1 MKGIFKKL
9 FLGLFLCALIC
20 AGFSK
25 NVKAAATVSDIKVGY
40 DLTTGV
46 KIDVKMSAASGETSD
61 VFTLKMGYSNNNS
74 EAPTTIGTVDW
85 DGTQWVFNP
94 ISPGAGDGYNFSA
107 ASSSLTDTLTI
118 LPASGDEV
126 KQKEMIRSVAKSKL
140 SSTDTSGT
148 IYVNVSDGTK
158 TYNKDVKV
166 FNPIVT
172 VTVSGTSDIYSS
184 KPSLVATKDDFETE
198 ISCPVSGNNWCFTGE
213 TFGYEL
219 KGKSGT
225 VGAKYL
231 SSPHKIIST
240 PGATDGGPT
249 KWRETIGASYSGTSI
264 EYKYVG
270 VKTIEFTPYTVE
282 GADIVVNGISDPRKV
297 KLTGKEDVEG
307 SDLWA
312 SYSAGD
318 VKLSRGTDTSY
329 TISDAEL
336 SSSTEFTL
344 KPTASGNKK
353 LVVAIYDKAI
363 DSDNALYSTSYNF
376 KAVAKPS
383 KVEFKPTSY
392 TVTEGG
398 TTQTHVYLGTTEVTS
413 DCTFS
418 SSKDTVADVDGYG
431 EITGI
436 AKSSSPVTITAE
448 YDWANLYEGATGGD
462 PIFAKASVK
471 VGSGSTGGTLKFS
484 SDPVCVSEGCEVNLV
499 DFMSTDDK
507 TMDVDVSFEGGI
519 AGLGSKITTPEELK
533 NVKIKGKKAGTKTKG
548 ITVWPFGD
556 ESSAVTANLKVYPAP
571 SVSTGSSGGFG
582 SFNSSSSSS
591 NAGIT
596 VSVPASTYHG
606 GESEWVPSVKY
617 AFVTFNSLSSG
628 KSTTLRGSVSGT
640 TSSDSKTATVSLAT
654 VSNEISKI
662 AKGDND
668 QIYVEVNPESA
679 ESDMLPDKAV
689 SGVGILN
696 AFKIELKGD
705 SATYKVNGESVKD
718 YFYAIADQEYT
729 IESVAKNSGDK
740 FQKWEGDESS
750 TAKIDKIK
758 FSSPRTL
765 HAVYGN
771 SSSSSSSSSSSKL
784 TANGTGTG
792 ADSEGLDDVPKTGE
806 SKTDIWIL
814 WTVLLVSILGAGFMI
829 YRRFGVVN
837 AIAQAQAD
845 ETAAIEQEKI
855 DAEVKEKEDKLR
867 VLKNLRNLK

>member
-25 NVKAAATVSDIKVGY
+25 NVKAATVKSIGVDYALATGTKITVEMDGTTSSGESHELTMGY
-40 DLTTGV
+40 DSSTTAAATSIGSV
-46 KIDVKMSAASGETSD
+46 EWNDSAWT
-61 VFTLKMGYSNNNS
+61 FTGSSTAGY
-74 EAPTTIGTVDW
+74 A
-85 DGTQWVFNP
+85 
-94 ISPGAGDGYNFSA
+94 FSA
-107 ASSSLTDTLTI
+107 TSISGNTI
-118 LPASGDEV
+118 ELNPVDATEISA
-126 KQKEMIRSVAKSKL
+126 QKEMIRSAAKDKL

-158 TYNKDVKV
+158 TYNKNVKV
-166 FNPIVT
+166 FNSIVT
-172 VTVSGTSDIYSS
+172 VTVSGTSGIYEDKSN
-184 KPSLVATKDDFETE
+184 LVATKDDFEAVIIT
-198 ISCPVSGNNWCFTGE
+198 SPGADNRWGFSGEKFV
-213 TFGYEL
+213 YEL
-219 KGKSGT
+219 KGKDP
-225 VGAKYL
+225 L
-231 SSPHKIIST
+231 
-240 PGATDGGPT
+240 
-249 KWRETIGASYSGTSI
+249 GASYLNSTHKKINTSGGTTSTHGSNQW
-264 EYKYVG
+264 EVKFDETYSGATVGYEYVG
-270 VKTIEFTPYTVE
+270 VDKLEFVKGTSSALLPIE
-282 GADIVVNGISDPRKV
+282 GANIYYKGESDSRKV
-297 KLTGKEDVEG
+297 KLTGIKDVDG
-307 SDLWA
+307 GDPWA
-312 SYSAGD
+312 SYSEI
-318 VKLSRGTDTSY
+318 KLSNSGSTNYSVSPTS
-329 TISDAEL
+329 L
-336 SSSTEFTL
+336 SPTTEFRIT
-344 KPTASGNKK
+344 
-353 LVVAIYDKAI
+353 
-363 DSDNALYSTSYNF
+363 
-376 KAVAKPS
+376 PS
-383 KVEFKPTSY
+383 KVKIGNKLIVTAYDSAISTEPIYKWQYSFNTVDKPTITFRPTTYSVGVGETKDTSVFIGDENI
-392 TVTEGG
+392 TVYCDFDTEKATIAEIDSSGEISGVSKGSTKITAKYEWSSDYEG
-398 TTQTHVYLGTTEVTS
+398 TTGEEPPVKTTA
-413 DCTFS
+413 
-418 SSKDTVADVDGYG
+418 TV
-431 EITGI
+431 I
-436 AKSSSPVTITAE
+436 
-448 YDWANLYEGATGGD
+448 
-462 PIFAKASVK
+462 

-499 DFMSTDDK
+499 DFMTTDDK
-507 TMDVDVSFEGGI
+507 TMYVDLILEGGI
-519 AGLGSKITTPEELK
+519 AKLGSKITPPEELK
-533 NVKIKGKKAGTKTKG
+533 KVKIKGTKAGKKTDG
-548 ITVWPFGD
+548 ITVWRSGD
-556 ESSAVTANLKVYPAP
+556 EGNPVMADLKVYPAP

-591 NAGIT
+591 NAGLTI
-596 VSVPASTYHG
+596 SVPASTYHG
-606 GESEWVPSVKY
+606 GESDWVPSVKY

-640 TSSDSKTATVSLAT
+640 TSSDTKTATVSLAT

-696 AFKIELKGD
+696 AFKIDLKGD